1 MRQITVH
8 RHLYEHGPWLV
19 LARPPEHRRLIDA
32 VGRIAPGG

>member
-8 RHLYEHGPWLV
+8 GHRYERGPWLV

-32 VGRIAPGG
+32 VARPAPGG